1 MRAVVLYGVV
11 AVAMLATGYGT
22 RRRPPCS
29 LRVAAYQPVTH
40 GDVERGTVRRPRS
53 VFGWPR
59 AVVGPP
65 GLDGEE
71 PRDQSRLDDHG
82 RSHTHRLNELRRDG
96 FGLLSGGLALPGYA
110 CRYARAGRR

>member
-40 GDVERGTVRRPRS
+40 GDVERCPGAARRA

-59 AVVGPP
+59 AIVG
-65 GLDGEE
+65 
-71 PRDQSRLDDHG
+71 RQVYTVRAADQSRLDDHG